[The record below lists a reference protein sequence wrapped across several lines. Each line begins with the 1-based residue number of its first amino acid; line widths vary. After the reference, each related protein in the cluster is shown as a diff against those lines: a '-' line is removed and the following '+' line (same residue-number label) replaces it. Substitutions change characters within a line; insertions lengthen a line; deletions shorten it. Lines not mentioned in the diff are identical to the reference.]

1 MNDTSKPAGDD
12 GSGGSMLEQRVAR
25 LEESLREVRSDLK
38 RILEL
43 LAKTR
48 EDVAEMRGALS
59 RIPTM
64 PQFWAMIV
72 STWIAGAG
80 IVLLAFRFVEP

>member
-1 MNDTSKPAGDD
+1 
-12 GSGGSMLEQRVAR
+12 MLEQRVAR

>member
-1 MNDTSKPAGDD
+1 
-12 GSGGSMLEQRVAR
+12 MLEQRVAR
-25 LEESLREVRSDLK
+25 LEESLREVRFDLK

-59 RIPTM
+59 RIPTT

>member
-1 MNDTSKPAGDD
+1 
-12 GSGGSMLEQRVAR
+12 MLEQRVAR
-25 LEESLREVRSDLK
+25 LEEHMLEVRSDLK

-48 EDVAEMRGALS
+48 EDVAELRGSLS
-59 RIPTM
+59 RIPSLL
-64 PQFWAMIV
+64 QFWAMIV

>member
-1 MNDTSKPAGDD
+1 
-12 GSGGSMLEQRVAR
+12 MLEQRVAR

-48 EDVAEMRGALS
+48 EDGAEMRGALS

>member
-1 MNDTSKPAGDD
+1 MTALRTLDD
-12 GSGGSMLEQRVAR
+12 AD
-25 LEESLREVRSDLK
+25 VRSDLK

-64 PQFWAMIV
+64 PQSWAMIV
-72 STWIAGAG
+72 RTWIAGAG